1 MKRLIVILGLVLM
14 SVAVKAIS
22 WSYFYDGLW
31 SEWSPRYFAR
41 ASGNWHD
48 FVIYNAN
55 GGSIHNYLFRIT
67 IDNPETLP
75 DKKQRKVMFKNKQWL
90 EFTGTIEYYICDD
103 YPTAYDIFKKNWQW
117 IEYNYS
123 DTRPVIKVKKI
134 VTIKISPTKG
144 DKIGTYNLWWE
155 NVGFGFSFD

>member
-1 MKRLIVILGLVLM
+1 
-14 SVAVKAIS
+14 
-22 WSYFYDGLW
+22 
-31 SEWSPRYFAR
+31 
-41 ASGNWHD
+41 
-48 FVIYNAN
+48 
-55 GGSIHNYLFRIT
+55 
-67 IDNPETLP
+67 
-75 DKKQRKVMFKNKQWL
+75 MFKNKQWL

-123 DTRPVIKVKKI
+123 DTRPVIKVTKI